1 MAVATVHPIGQ
12 AHQIPVLKRAVFD
25 KTIART
31 TLNIRSVN
39 VIVLSKTA
47 LLSTGIINCYKT
59 CASEDT
65 IGYKFSR
72 YYKIKWGKDSQIY

>member
-1 MAVATVHPIGQ
+1 MTVATVHPIGQ

-39 VIVLSKTA
+39 VAIM
-47 LLSTGIINCYKT
+47 NCLIRPAPRRIPSAT
-59 CASEDT
+59 SLADT
-65 IGYKFSR
+65 TK
-72 YYKIKWGKDSQIY
+72 